1 MVCASQRNG
10 RAGGTVGK
18 TPEGVE
24 AQSAQGTEQAGCLL
38 SGDSQTA
45 NLETRTDNREPL
57 SRAVRPAPKPQA
69 RSEWYAFGVSQYPS
83 HLRSQEEE
91 IQGDW
96 SCSGQS
102 GVEKKLRASE
112 GDIGH
117 GSVFGTWG
125 TVGRCPLRSW

>member
-1 MVCASQRNG
+1 M
-10 RAGGTVGK
+10 
-18 TPEGVE
+18 
-24 AQSAQGTEQAGCLL
+24 LL
-38 SGDSQTA
+38 
-45 NLETRTDNREPL
+45 
-57 SRAVRPAPKPQA
+57 
-69 RSEWYAFGVSQYPS
+69 GVSQYIPS

-91 IQGDW
+91 TQGDW